1 MAPKCSYFFSDIS
14 IPTNSTIIRTFSHII
29 SKPLWQPLQTGP
41 GSSFFPL
48 ESTQC
53 PFASLIILKYFISRA
68 YSSAQRSA
76 MASCFQKWI
85 KMPEVLW
92 PSLPDHS
99 STFSFPC
106 SPCYSSN
113 IFIILTS
120 VVCFI
125 SYSKPKPRPPP
136 PGSLPN
142 YWDWDWCTYCLGI
155 AIQHWIRSWSTVSP

>member
-53 PFASLIILKYFISRA
+53 PFASLIILKYFISHA

-85 KMPEVLW
+85 KMPELLW

-113 IFIILTS
+113 TRIILTHS
-120 VVCFI
+120 HFCCMFHI
-125 SYSKPKPRPPP
+125 LFKAKAKTPSSRKPPWLLRLGLMHLL
-136 PGSLPN
+136 PG
-142 YWDWDWCTYCLGI
+142 YC
-155 AIQHWIRSWSTVSP
+155 HSTLD